1 MISKKMIESLKG
13 GSEIRKMF
21 EEGGRLKAI
30 YGADNVYDF
39 SIGNPDLEPPRE
51 VFDALKDLANNPT
64 PGMHGYM
71 PNAGYPSTRKIV
83 AEKRGKEAGL
93 EIGPEAVCRFS
104 DERRSSFA
112 P

>member
-39 SIGNPDLEPPRE
+39 SIGNPDLEPPKE
-51 VFDALKDLANNPT
+51 VFDALKDLANT
-64 PGMHGYM
+64 CQ
-71 PNAGYPSTRKIV
+71 TRVILRQERSLQISAARK
-83 AEKRGKEAGL
+83 
-93 EIGPEAVCRFS
+93 PESRS
-104 DERRSSFA
+104 DLRQSA
-112 P
+112 